1 MNRKGMLGKKVGMTQ
16 LFDEE
21 GRAVAV
27 TVIEAGPCY
36 VTQVKTV
43 ETDGY
48 NAVQIGFEHAK
59 KLTKPARGHLKDLPP
74 LRHLRE
80 IRTDNVDEYEVG
92 EMLDVTLFEPGEAV
106 DISGVSKGRG
116 FAGGVRRYGF
126 SGGPK
131 THGQSDRHRAVG
143 SIGSTT
149 TPGRVKKGKR
159 MPGHMGDERVTIL
172 NLEVVR
178 VYPERNLIAVR
189 GSVPGPKQGLLLIRD
204 SVKARATQE

>member
-1 MNRKGMLGKKVGMTQ
+1 MNRKGILGKKIGMTQ

-21 GRAVAV
+21 GQAVAV

-36 VTQVKTV
+36 VTQVKNV
-43 ETDGY
+43 NSDGY
-48 NAVQIGFEHAK
+48 NAVQVGFDHAK
-59 KLTKPARGHLKDLPP
+59 KLVKPARGHLGDLPP
-74 LRHLRE
+74 LRYLRE
-80 IRTDNVDEYEVG
+80 IRTDDVDEYEVG
-92 EMLDVTLFEPGEAV
+92 QVLDVTTFEPGEAI
-106 DISGVSKGRG
+106 DITGISKGRG
-116 FAGGVRRYGF
+116 FAGGMRRHGF
-126 SGGPK
+126 GGGPK
-131 THGQSDRHRAVG
+131 THGQSDRQRAVG

-159 MPGHMGDERVTIL
+159 MPGHMGNERVTVL

-204 SVKARATQE
+204 SVKA